1 MRAILEFDLDK
12 EEDVVRHKTCV
23 QAAELVYALWDIDQY
38 LRKETKYNE
47 SLTEE
52 AYDALDKARE
62 QLYSILNSKNINL
75 DELIQ

>member
-47 SLTEE
+47 SLTEGAYE
-52 AYDALDKARE
+52 ALGKARDE
-62 QLYSILNSKNINL
+62 FCNILNKRGINL
-75 DELIQ
+75 DELV